1 MGTGGI
7 AETSQE
13 GGSRKKSE
21 TSGDYPYLILHE
33 TRNIAES
40 DDYASALRMA
50 LAGQL
55 GRLSRRNA
63 APSQDI

>member
-1 MGTGGI
+1 VR
-7 AETSQE
+7 ED
-13 GGSRKKSE
+13 RKKSE
-21 TSGDYPYLILHE
+21 TSGEHPYLILYE

-40 DDYASALRMA
+40 DDYAPALRVA